1 MSASASPRRR
11 CGWTGSSES
20 GEGMGGF
27 HVPSRE
33 QAALCRECG
42 IDPDAVVVILD
53 NDSTLAMLHL
63 KTRNEITI
71 TKGEAQRRKE
81 KHGNQ

>member
-1 MSASASPRRR
+1 
-11 CGWTGSSES
+11 
-20 GEGMGGF
+20 MGGF

-81 KHGNQ
+81 QNGNQ

>member
-1 MSASASPRRR
+1 
-11 CGWTGSSES
+11 
-20 GEGMGGF
+20 MGGF
-27 HVPSRE
+27 PVPNRE

-42 IDPDAVVVILD
+42 IDPEGVVVILE
-53 NDSTLAMLHL
+53 NDRTLAMLHL
-63 KTRNEITI
+63 KSRNEVTI

>member
-1 MSASASPRRR
+1 
-11 CGWTGSSES
+11 
-20 GEGMGGF
+20 MGGF
-27 HVPSRE
+27 PVPSRE

-42 IDPDAVVVILD
+42 IDPEGVVVILE
-53 NDSTLAMLHL
+53 NESTLAMIHL
-63 KTRNEITI
+63 KTRNEVTI